1 MTDAN
6 IPDPWAEETNTDDPW
21 ATPED
26 VKSSGAFEPT
36 PFLDSL
42 AGRTVGMF
50 PRKFE
55 KEAPKR
61 ADRIEPGGAT
71 TEERYTVD
79 MVVLDGGELRYWY
92 TDKKANDGAG
102 ELVEHVIPA
111 DEIPKLYTNVWR
123 TEGNVIG
130 ALRKIDGKARG
141 ALLGVVRRGPQAA
154 DKKKGVTADQ
164 IEAAYA
170 AWEARGKQGPKPKF
184 SWIVDVE
191 ATTPEAKATASAW
204 LRKAMAEGFSL

>member
-1 MTDAN
+1 MTDN
-6 IPDPWAEETNTDDPW
+6 IADPWAEDANVEDPW

-26 VKSSGAFEPT
+26 VKAGGKFEPT

-42 AGRTVGMF
+42 AGRMVGMF

-55 KEAPKR
+55 KDAPKR
-61 ADRIEPGGAT
+61 ADRIEAGGAT

-92 TDKKANDGAG
+92 TDKRANDGAG

-123 TEGNVIG
+123 TEGNIIG
-130 ALRKIDGKARG
+130 ALRKVDGSARP
-141 ALLGVVRRGPQAA
+141 ALLGIVRRGPQAP
-154 DKKKGVTADQ
+154 DRKKGMTAEQ
-164 IEAAYA
+164 VEAAYA
-170 AWEARGKQGPKPKF
+170 AWEKRGKQGPKPKF
-184 SWIVDVE
+184 SWIIDAESVTAE
-191 ATTPEAKATASAW
+191 QKAAATAW
-204 LRKAMAEGFSL
+204 LRKAMAEGFTL